1 MDFNDKSIEQIEE
14 TLCYGQCYP
23 TAIAMNEILA
33 WPIGGLVVDW
43 KERSWLPHLVH
54 AYLIAPDGRAFDASG
69 FKELDEI
76 LGHFITPERE
86 SQCRNIRFKEFGDA
100 DEFRL
105 ALRPLYE
112 GASSDER
119 HRYYDPD
126 FDDTLRTR
134 YDDFL
139 DEHLP
144 GIREAIV
151 ERLDVESRAR
161 AEFQMSV
168 AA

>member
-14 TLCYGQCYP
+14 TLYGQCYP
-23 TAIAMNEILA
+23 TAIAMNEVLS

-69 FKELDEI
+69 FKELYEI
-76 LGHFITPERE
+76 RGHFITPERE

-100 DEFRL
+100 DEFRR

-144 GIREAIV
+144 GIRDAIV
-151 ERLDVESRAR
+151 KRLDVESRAR

>member
-1 MDFNDKSIEQIEE
+1 MNFNDKSIKQIEE

-23 TAIAMNEILA
+23 TAIAMNEILS

-76 LGHFITPERE
+76 FGHFITPERE
-86 SQCRNIRFKEFGDA
+86 NQCRNILFKEFGDA
-100 DEFRL
+100 EEFRR

-119 HRYYDPD
+119 NRLYDPD
-126 FDDTLRTR
+126 FDDTLRTK

-144 GIREAIV
+144 GIREAVV

-161 AEFQMSV
+161 AEFAMAV

>member
-1 MDFNDKSIEQIEE
+1 MDFSDKSIEQIEE

-23 TAIAMNEILA
+23 TAIAMNEILS

-43 KERSWLPHLVH
+43 KVRRWLPHLVH

-69 FKELDEI
+69 FKELDDI

-86 SQCRNIRFKEFGDA
+86 NQCRNIRFKEFGDA

-112 GASSDER
+112 GASSDEG
-119 HRYYDPD
+119 HRFYDPE
-126 FDDTLRTR
+126 FDDTLRTT

-144 GIREAIV
+144 GIRQAIV

-161 AEFQMSV
+161 AEFGMAI